1 MCYYGQND
9 NATLFKKG
17 DILKSEKR
25 VLYSPK
31 RLRGSPKRQSAQGYL
46 IIYVHTTYVT
56 LYHRASEVE
65 VATEASLTLLCG
77 ACRHKS
83 NGGKKIVDLIL
94 VTKKKFPRK
103 RSTCPSCGS
112 RKSFEVIETF

>member
-1 MCYYGQND
+1 MSVCVIMVRMIMPHYS
-9 NATLFKKG
+9 KKG

-83 NGGKKIVDLIL
+83 NGGKNCRLN
-94 VTKKKFPRK
+94 F
-103 RSTCPSCGS
+103 GY
-112 RKSFEVIETF
+112 